1 MMTENTIPQEKAK
14 FPFSM
19 IECMM
24 PWYPWIGLMG
34 WMMVLISFLVGLFV
48 LSPAAQTFFSDA
60 KVVREAAGVGSV
72 FVTANVAAHVVETWL
87 PSFKIFGLGLG
98 LLAIMMALGTIAK
111 RLREM
116 GFVIVNNIKVSLRPA
131 LPSIP
136 KRVRAFQLIALMG
149 VMVLM
154 IALIVGIVLAVTVVP
169 SYWNNSIAN
178 DLNPA
183 QPGSALLGQLSTIA
197 SYAFW
202 LNPLRMIGMAFL
214 FTGITVAL
222 TVILDT
228 LRVQA
233 KSLVG
238 FYEKVTG

>member
-1 MMTENTIPQEKAK
+1 MMTENMIPQEKAK
-14 FPFSM
+14 FPFNM
-19 IECMM
+19 IESMM
-24 PWYPWIGLMG
+24 PWYPWISVMG
-34 WMMVLISFLVGLFV
+34 WMIVLISFLVGLFV
-48 LSPAAQTFFSDA
+48 LSPAVQAFFSDA
-60 KVVREAAGVGSV
+60 KVVREAAGAGSA
-72 FVTANVAAHVVETWL
+72 FVVANVAAHVVETWV
-87 PSFKIFGLGLG
+87 P
-98 LLAIMMALGTIAK
+98 IAK

-116 GFVIVNNIKVSLRPA
+116 GFVIVNNITVSLRPA

-154 IALIVGIVLAVTVVP
+154 IALIVGIVLALTVVP

-183 QPGSALLGQLSTIA
+183 QPGSALLGQLSIIA
-197 SYAFW
+197 SYTFW

-214 FTGITVAL
+214 FSGITVAL
-222 TVILDT
+222 TVILNT
-228 LRVQA
+228 LRVQS